1 MTEIKLHAKLDPFYL
16 SQKVLYG
23 YQIYCL
29 IILDIV
35 RGDYNWIMSDIS
47 LSIGLLHVVILEIK

>member
-1 MTEIKLHAKLDPFYL
+1 MTEIKLHAKLDPLYL

-29 IILDIV
+29 MILDIV
-35 RGDYNWIMSDIS
+35 RGDYNWII
-47 LSIGLLHVVILEIK
+47 IRQVY